1 MGKIVS
7 PVCQLC
13 GPGKVTSSHRPP
25 MPQFLHLQ
33 HGDSSGTCL
42 TGCGKDETI
51 TSSSHIKLLL
61 NEFFFG
67 RHEWQCYIVQP
78 PVQGVPPSTRRRACA
93 SEMVAPLVLIVSS
106 LSLWLPLLML
116 LLLLSYYCRGWW
128 LPRLMSPSSQVEQPE
143 PSSTSCVKSVGRRAW
158 HDFQRAL

>member
-1 MGKIVS
+1 
-7 PVCQLC
+7 
-13 GPGKVTSSHRPP
+13 

-61 NEFFFG
+61 NQFFFG

-93 SEMVAPLVLIVSS
+93 SEMVAPLVLIVIIIVTVVATAHAAVA
-106 LSLWLPLLML
+106 PKL
-116 LLLLSYYCRGWW
+116 LLQRVVAPETDVPEFSGRAARAIKYFLCEVGGKEGLAR
-128 LPRLMSPSSQVEQPE
+128 LPKGL
-143 PSSTSCVKSVGRRAW
+143 VG
-158 HDFQRAL
+158 